1 MDIKAEIHAA
11 TAQTRRDMGQEVH
24 VLDLRDNG
32 LEGSLNPLDLFME
45 NCTDHSAMA
54 RSLAA
59 EMIERTADELKIFWS
74 DWAEIILAGGIAW
87 LISDCLAEKRQL
99 SALFDLF
106 SNDDVDYA
114 LAILLQDKEKVKN
127 RSALSAFTSF
137 LQLPSENTRPSVLVR
152 TLAADVYFDNVRFM
166 FNGDRMVL
174 GQAYKRR
181 REHGRGKELPLFQR
195 TASAKTIENEGD
207 S

>member
-1 MDIKAEIHAA
+1 
-11 TAQTRRDMGQEVH
+11 
-24 VLDLRDNG
+24 
-32 LEGSLNPLDLFME
+32 ME